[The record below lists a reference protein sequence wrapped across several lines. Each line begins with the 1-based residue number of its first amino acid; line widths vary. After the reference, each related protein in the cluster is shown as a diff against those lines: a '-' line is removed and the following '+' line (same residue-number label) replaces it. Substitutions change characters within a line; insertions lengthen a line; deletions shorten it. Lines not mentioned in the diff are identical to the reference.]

1 MMGAGAGLLGGLL
14 IADAMTPDC
23 AGACGERGADVPCRL
38 FICTGSACVP
48 LHSPACRAS
57 GVCTA
62 SDLLIA
68 SLACSAADMG
78 GGMDMGGGF

>member
-23 AGACGERGADVPCRL
+23 AGACGERGADVPHPLVFVHGLGLCAAE
-38 FICTGSACVP
+38 FTCMPCIWCV
-48 LHSPACRAS
+48 HSRPAVTTSWCS
-57 GVCTA
+57 
-62 SDLLIA
+62 
-68 SLACSAADMG
+68 SAADMG